1 MSGSITF
8 TSQFGTVNLSTLP
21 VLSRGGVPQ
30 PPSAAPAQDS
40 GSGSSF
46 KVSQPPVGQSASRS
60 SNEDIFATL
69 DRLGALKEKG
79 YITDEEFASKKA
91 ELLSRL

>member
-1 MSGSITF
+1 MGGSSTF

-21 VLSRGGVPQ
+21 VISRDGVPQ
-30 PPSAAPAQDS
+30 PPIAAPAQDS
-40 GSGSSF
+40 SAGSSY
-46 KVSQPPVGQSASRS
+46 KVSQPPVGQPASPS
-60 SNEDIFATL
+60 SNEDTFATL